1 MQFGHCDTQLI
12 INFVH
17 IVVSRLMCDMGEVDV
32 WLGVKDKSA
41 QADGFIV
48 EGDQRLDTD
57 WSLRDWLNNSF
68 PHSQNID
75 SVIIYI
81 RRMMFDIHVT

>member
-1 MQFGHCDTQLI
+1 
-12 INFVH
+12 
-17 IVVSRLMCDMGEVDV
+17 MGEVDV

-57 WSLRDWLNNSF
+57 WSLCDWLNNSF
-68 PHSQNID
+68 PHSILIQ
-75 SVIIYI
+75 SFYI
-81 RRMMFDIHVT
+81 RRMMFDIQVS